1 VLLQASTPLNLR
13 TNTLAIKIREL
24 SLSSILSYKS
34 ENSPVTQLWFV
45 QVHKTDW
52 IPHSSA
58 SKTNEEFWGNILI
71 RKELRR
77 AEVFF
82 SFVREITLQPAH
94 RLSSHP
100 PV

>member
-1 VLLQASTPLNLR
+1 MR
-13 TNTLAIKIREL
+13 
-24 SLSSILSYKS
+24 
-34 ENSPVTQLWFV
+34 
-45 QVHKTDW
+45 KTDW

-77 AEVFF
+77 AKVFF

-94 RLSSHP
+94 RLSPHP